1 MKTTKQI
8 AVNGNDNMTTK
19 TSKLTTVIGLLA
31 LALGAVCG
39 QAQAPMQV
47 IVSQKPAT
55 RAEIAAQIRNVRD
68 AVNDVEREEWK
79 AEQARRAEMARQY
92 RAAQQEAAARTAAR
106 MAAQSQAHAAWVK
119 QQREEHDITYAAA
132 RQAYHA
138 ERDALREHQRTNTF
152 EVRMAAYWASLGKSA
167 EAAKLP

>member
-1 MKTTKQI
+1 LATTK
-8 AVNGNDNMTTK
+8 NNESKTMKTTK
-19 TSKLTTVIGLLA
+19 TSKLVIGILA
-31 LALGAVCG
+31 LALGAVSG

-138 ERDALREHQRTNTF
+138 ERDALHEHQRTNTF
-152 EVRMAAYWASLGKSA
+152 EVRMAAYWASLGKRA

>member
-1 MKTTKQI
+1 MKTT
-8 AVNGNDNMTTK
+8 TTK
-19 TSKLTTVIGLLA
+19 TMTVIGILA
-31 LALGAVCG
+31 LALGAVSG
-39 QAQAPMQV
+39 QAQATMQV

-68 AVNDVEREEWK
+68 AVNDVEREEWR
-79 AEQARRAEMARQY
+79 AEQARRADIARQY
-92 RAAQQEAAARTAAR
+92 RIARQEASARTAAV

-119 QQREEHDITYAAA
+119 QQREQSDITHAAA